1 MERPILFSTAMVR
14 AILEGRKTQTRRVVA
29 KTHSERMFEN
39 ELGKLDILANQD
51 TCNGDCDLETPHK
64 RCRECTARSTI
75 NAVGELLRNALLEI
89 GKQGA

>member
-1 MERPILFSTAMVR
+1 MHNIPVTHQLLKITFGIRKHL
-14 AILEGRKTQTRRVVA
+14 LGRKYR
-29 KTHSERMFEN
+29 SERMFEN